1 MLDYA
6 DLLEAETGREGD
18 PVKWLERS
26 GRRVL
31 LDRQSLEIA
40 DKLRLAG
47 VDMFAPVSA
56 EPVTLIGDLT
66 GAVEES
72 NSTRF
77 RHSLFIPSV
86 AKRDRASQQKRL
98 EAFLQAH
105 PKGKY
110 ARYMVITNGVRIP
123 WMVPDLR
130 EQVQAFHRSIGIWR
144 RAVFERF
151 LVDVLSRTSEMTL
164 RDLPVH
170 VGKDGVH
177 LHANIL
183 YVAPKMTGEQWSKF
197 LSFTHQYF
205 GARVQDCG
213 RIRDLAEV
221 VKYVTKP
228 SVSPAERAKFPGLVG
243 MCDLSP
249 ERLAWL
255 HAGTSG
261 LHIFQPYGSFRRWC
275 SDLTAQK
282 QKLYRMRSG
291 RFVRVDMPPGQRP
304 DGSGGSRENIIVG
317 RTLPQP
323 RFSAVYEPVS
333 VVLNFTMSPKTSD
346 GKRRL
351 EELQARQKQATAWA
365 SANAAA
371 SMSSPVV
378 ALPPYILDNST
389 LNPIPVPASGGQNGP
404 PVPIRGRI
412 PAMAGP

>member
-1 MLDYA
+1 MDYA

-26 GRRVL
+26 GRRDL

-47 VDMFAPVSA
+47 VDMFAPVSS

-66 GAVEES
+66 GSVEES

-304 DGSGGSRENIIVG
+304 DGSGGSRENILVG

-333 VVLNFTMSPKTSD
+333 VVLNFTANPSTAD

-351 EELQARQKQATAWA
+351 SELQARQKQAAAWA

-378 ALPPYILDNST
+378 ALPAYILDTST
-389 LNPIPVPASGGQNGP
+389 TIPIPVPAAGGQNGP
-404 PVPIRGRI
+404 PVPIKGRV

>member
-1 MLDYA
+1 MDYA

-40 DKLRLAG
+40 DKLKLAG

-98 EAFLQAH
+98 EAYLQGH
-105 PKGKY
+105 RKGDF
-110 ARYMVITNGVRIP
+110 ARYMVVTAGRRIS
-123 WMVPDLR
+123 WMAEDLR
-130 EQVQAFHRSIGIWR
+130 DQVQRFHRSIGIWR
-144 RAVFERF
+144 RAVFDQFGIEVVTR
-151 LVDVLSRTSEMTL
+151 SSEMTL
-164 RDLPVH
+164 RDLPGH
-170 VGKDGVH
+170 MGKDGVH
-177 LHANIL
+177 LHANVL
-183 YVAPKMTGEQWSKF
+183 YIAPKMAGERWGQF
-197 LSFTHQYF
+197 LSFTHKHF
-205 GARVQDCG
+205 GAHVKDCG
-213 RIRDLAEV
+213 RIGDLSEI

-228 SVSPAERAKFPGLVG
+228 AVTPGERAKIPGLVG

-282 QKLYRMRSG
+282 QKLYRLRSG

-304 DGSGGSRENIIVG
+304 DGSGGSRENILVG

-333 VVLNFTMSPKTSD
+333 VVLNFTANPSTSD

-351 EELQARQKQATAWA
+351 EEIQARQKQAAAWA
-365 SANAAA
+365 AANAAA
-371 SMSSPVV
+371 ALSSPVV
-378 ALPPYILDNST
+378 ALPQYKVHTST
-389 LNPIPVPASGGQNGP
+389 IIPTSSAKGAGQNGP
-404 PVPIRGRI
+404 PVPIKGRI